1 MHIYVSHGN
10 LSEDKDVTIFN
21 LPAIKTCPNHT
32 LCSQTCYA
40 RKAEKR
46 HKVVVESRNRNLD
59 ASKARGFVDAMVK
72 KLAKTT
78 KVRIHESGDFYS
90 GEYTEC
96 WRRIIQALPSIRF
109 KCFTKLEEAYRTLS
123 KLPNLAIH
131 LSVLPH
137 GEINFGS
144 DQEMDDLAKKY
155 LGVFIC
161 PKKRAKVHECS
172 KFACTECF
180 NKMRKYILFTKH

>member
-32 LCSQTCYA
+32 LCGQACYA

-46 HKVVVESRNRNLD
+46 FKAVVASRERNLS
-59 ASKARGFVDAMVK
+59 ASKASDFVDAMVK
-72 KLAKTT
+72 TLAKAK

-90 GEYTEC
+90 GEYTER
-96 WRRIIQALPSIRF
+96 WRRIIQALPSVRF
-109 KCFTKLEEAYRTLS
+109 KCFTKVEEAYRTLS

-131 LSVLPH
+131 LSVLPD
-137 GEINFGS
+137 GSVNFGT
-144 DQEMDDLAKKY
+144 DEEMDDLAKKY
-155 LGVFIC
+155 MVAFIC
-161 PKKRAKVHECS
+161 PKKRAKTHECS
-172 KFACTECF
+172 KFECTECF
-180 NKMRKYILFTKH
+180 NKLRKYILFTKH